1 MDKGTSDMDDDD
13 SEVLELISQGQSDHP
28 LVKYTRLLQDKKAEL
43 EYKYN
48 PVCREYLFFIKTY
61 YLTIL
66 F

>member
-48 PVCREYLFFIKTY
+48 PV
-61 YLTIL
+61 
-66 F
+66 